1 MLIYRIKLIATQ
13 IIFSLEDG
21 MTSNAENKNGI
32 SKMALK
38 LDEDKIDEIFKLLR
52 TIF

>member
-1 MLIYRIKLIATQ
+1 
-13 IIFSLEDG
+13 
-21 MTSNAENKNGI
+21 MTSNDENENRI

-38 LDEDKIDEIFKLLR
+38 LDEDKIDEIFKLLK

>member
-1 MLIYRIKLIATQ
+1 
-13 IIFSLEDG
+13 
-21 MTSNAENKNGI
+21 MTSNDENENRI

-38 LDEDKIDEIFKLLR
+38 LDEDKIDEIFKILK

>member
-1 MLIYRIKLIATQ
+1 
-13 IIFSLEDG
+13 
-21 MTSNAENKNGI
+21 MTSNDENENCI

-38 LDEDKIDEIFKLLR
+38 LDEDKIDEIFKLLK